1 MIFLF
6 FEKKVVVTQALKS
19 VGFAGAFASLYILIN
34 QMATTVGQA
43 NSGTG
48 IVCLIVFIQKLNFLF
63 LTTVNGLGQ
72 GLENF
77 GRVFAPLGISG
88 KLNE

>member
-1 MIFLF
+1 
-6 FEKKVVVTQALKS
+6 
-19 VGFAGAFASLYILIN
+19 
-34 QMATTVGQA
+34 MATTVGQA

-48 IVCLIVFIQKLNFLF
+48 IVCVIVCIQKLKFYLK
-63 LTTVNGLGQ
+63 TVNGLGQ

-88 KLNE
+88 KLK

>member
-19 VGFAGAFASLYILIN
+19 VGFAGAFAALYILIN

-48 IVCLIVFIQKLNFLF
+48 IVCLNCFHSKIKFFIFDNS
-63 LTTVNGLGQ
+63 
-72 GLENF
+72 EWF
-77 GRVFAPLGISG
+77 GSRIG
-88 KLNE
+88 KFWKSFRTAWYFR